1 MDKITLRKDIL
12 NERSKLSPLNH
23 LSFSKRIISNIIST
37 TFYKNAQVIM
47 CFVSFADEVDT
58 HEFIKQALADG
69 KRIVVPIAVHE
80 TKELKPSELKS
91 FDELEPG
98 YYNILTPK
106 KEYIRLVSP
115 EEIDLVL
122 VPGVVFDH
130 YGYRVGYGGGYYDR
144 FLPKLRKDVKKIA
157 IGFGLQ
163 VITRVPRE
171 SFDVPVDMIITE
183 NGLLPCDE
191 GLYETER

>member
-12 NERSKLSPLNH
+12 NERSKLTPLNH
-23 LSFSKRIISNIIST
+23 LSFSKRVVSNILST
-37 TFYKNAQVIM
+37 TYYKNADVIM
-47 CFVSFADEVDT
+47 CFVSFSDEVDT
-58 HEFIKQALADG
+58 HDFIKQALDDG

-80 TKELKPSELKS
+80 TKELKPSEIKS
-91 FDELEPG
+91 FEELEPG

-106 KEYIRLVSP
+106 AEFIRYMDP
-115 EEIDLVL
+115 TDIDLVI

-130 YGYRVGYGGGYYDR
+130 YGYRIGYGGGYYDR

-163 VITRVPRE
+163 VLSRVPRE
-171 SFDVPVDMIITE
+171 SFDVPVDMLITE
-183 NGLLPCDE
+183 NGLLPCEE
-191 GLYETER
+191 GLYETGR